1 MIYLIVIC
9 DWQEIYDLTL
19 SGKEEEMFAVLCT
32 IFAILVVF
40 CLWVIL
46 YDTHHFVT
54 VKYHFSSHLIKKPTR
69 FIMISDLHNYQ
80 YGRENSQLLAS
91 IKKVEPDMI
100 LIAGDV
106 ITADRHEKFDKTIDF
121 LKQLKEQYPVY
132 YAYGNHEQKINLYK
146 SYKDM
151 GEHFEK
157 ALAQTGI
164 KPLRNTHVSLADR
177 GIAIYGLEIEHDY
190 YKRFSVG
197 SLPENYLEKLL
208 GSPKTDVYSI
218 LLAHNPE
225 HFPDYAKWGAD
236 LVLSGH
242 THGGIIRVP
251 FLGGFISPS
260 LQLFPKYD
268 GGLFSEGKTSMVL
281 GRGLGTHTPKVR
293 LFNPAEL
300 IIVELQPESTG
311 EESK

>member
-1 MIYLIVIC
+1 M
-9 DWQEIYDLTL
+9 TL
-19 SGKEEEMFAVLCT
+19 PGKEEEMFAVLCT

-54 VKYHFSSHLIKKPTR
+54 VKYHFSSPLIKQPTR
-69 FIMISDLHNYQ
+69 LVMISDLHNYQ
-80 YGRENSQLLAS
+80 YGPGNGRLLEA
-91 IKKVEPDMI
+91 ICEAGPDMI
-100 LIAGDV
+100 VIAGDV
-106 ITADRHEKFDKTIDF
+106 ITAKSHEKFDKTLDF
-121 LKQLKEQYPVY
+121 LKQLNEQYPVY

-151 GEHFEK
+151 GERFEK
-157 ALAQTGI
+157 ALKQTGI
-164 KPLRNTHVSLADR
+164 KPLRNAHVNIMNR
-177 GIAIYGLEIEHDY
+177 GLAIYGLEIEHAY
-190 YKRFSVG
+190 YRRLSSTAF
-197 SLPENYLEKLL
+197 PDNYLNKLL
-208 GSPKTDVYSI
+208 GHPGEDVFTV

-225 HFPDYAKWGAD
+225 YFSEYAKWGAD

-268 GGLFSEGKTSMVL
+268 GGLFYEGKTSMVL
-281 GRGLGTHTPKVR
+281 GRGLGTHTPRVR

-300 IIVELQPESTG
+300 VIVELQPQSTG
-311 EESK
+311 EELQ

>member
-1 MIYLIVIC
+1 ML
-9 DWQEIYDLTL
+9 
-19 SGKEEEMFAVLCT
+19 AVLCT

-40 CLWVIL
+40 CLWVML

-54 VKYHFSSHLIKKPTR
+54 VKYQFSSRLLKQPTR
-69 FIMISDLHNYQ
+69 LIMISDLHNYQ
-80 YGRENSQLLAS
+80 YGPGNRQLLAA
-91 IKKVEPDMI
+91 IEEARPDMI

-106 ITADRHEKFDKTIDF
+106 ITAGLHEKFDKTMEL
-121 LKQLKEQYPVY
+121 LKQLKERYPIY
-132 YAYGNHEQKINLYK
+132 YAYGNHEQKISLYE

-151 GEHFEK
+151 GERFEK
-157 ALAQTGI
+157 ALEKTGI
-164 KPLRNTHVSLADR
+164 RPLRNTHVTLEER
-177 GIAIYGLEIEHDY
+177 GLTIYGLEMEHAY
-190 YKRFSVG
+190 YKRLSTQA
-197 SLPENYLEKLL
+197 LPDHYTEKLL
-208 GSPKTDVYSI
+208 GCPKENTYTV

-225 HFPDYAKWGAD
+225 YFPEYTKWGAD

-242 THGGIIRVP
+242 THGGVIRVP
-251 FLGGFISPS
+251 FLGGLISPS

-268 GGLFSEGKTSMVL
+268 GGLFTEGKTSMVI

-300 IIVELQPESTG
+300 ILVDLKPESTG

>member
-1 MIYLIVIC
+1 ML
-9 DWQEIYDLTL
+9 
-19 SGKEEEMFAVLCT
+19 AVLCT

-54 VKYHFSSHLIKKPTR
+54 VKYHFSSPFIKQSTR
-69 FIMISDLHNYQ
+69 FVMISDLHNCQ
-80 YGRENSQLLAS
+80 YGRENSQLLTA
-91 IKKVEPDMI
+91 IKEAKPDMI
-100 LIAGDV
+100 LMAGDV
-106 ITADRHEKFDKTIDF
+106 ITAGIHEKLDKTMDF

-132 YAYGNHEQKINLYK
+132 YAYGNHEQKISLYK

-151 GEHFEK
+151 GECFEN
-157 ALAQTGI
+157 ALAQTNI
-164 KPLRNTHVSLADR
+164 KPLRNTHVDLTER
-177 GIAIYGLEIEHDY
+177 GLVIYGLEIEHDY
-190 YKRFSVG
+190 YRRTAIKA
-197 SLPENYLEKLL
+197 LPDHYMEKLL
-208 GSPKTDVYSI
+208 GRPKEDAYTV

-225 HFPDYAKWGAD
+225 YFPEYVGWGAD

-242 THGGIIRVP
+242 MHGGIIRVP

-260 LQLFPKYD
+260 LRLFPKYD
-268 GGLFSEGKTSMVL
+268 GGLFTEGKTSMVL
-281 GRGLGTHTPKVR
+281 GRGLGSHTPKVR

-300 IIVELQPESTG
+300 IIVELEPETAG